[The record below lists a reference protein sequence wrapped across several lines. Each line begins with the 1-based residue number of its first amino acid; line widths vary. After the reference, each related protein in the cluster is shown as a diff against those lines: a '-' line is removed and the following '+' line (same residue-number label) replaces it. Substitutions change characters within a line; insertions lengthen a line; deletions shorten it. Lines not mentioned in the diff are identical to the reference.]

1 MAKKRAAKPA
11 AKPDE
16 NARYEA
22 HKQRQAA
29 IQRAISAAGRE
40 IGKIPQIVDPERRER
55 AKNDLKFHLETY
67 HPKAFRLGF
76 SKDHEELIEA
86 LQHVMRGGGK
96 LAIAMPRGTG
106 KTTIVTR
113 AMGWAILH
121 GHLRYVVFI
130 AATDTKA
137 QKAMLQ
143 LRREIENSQILI
155 EDFPEAC
162 YPVRCLRGIANR
174 QAGQTCGGKPTR
186 MEWGALKLVYPTIEG
201 SSCSGSII
209 ECGGITGAI
218 ARGPQHVLEDGEVI
232 RPDGCLIDDFQTR
245 ESARSVNQVQSR
257 LDIIEGDIAGMAGP
271 DKGLACVATVTVIEP
286 NDGADQ
292 LLNHDLYPH
301 WNGIRKKF
309 LLAFPTNMKLWEQ
322 YAEIRRQSFQTYRD
336 IRLAT
341 EFYKKNRKKM
351 DAGAVVAWDAKF
363 IEEAHEISGIQHA
376 MEWFIGKPRQFQSE
390 LQNAPEEVAT
400 DGKIWLKT
408 LEVAGKM
415 HHLERREVPLGVRSL
430 VAHVD
435 VHDDVLYW
443 TVIGY
448 FPNGTGF
455 VIDYGTYPDQ
465 GRRYFMKSQATKT
478 MCKAHPKI
486 GLDGAIAKSLEIT
499 LTELLT
505 REFPSESSER
515 APHDCD
521 LIGVDTGHNPKVVN
535 RVIAYLSKKREFRN
549 RLTGTKGFGV
559 GPSDTPFAERKI
571 KDGQFLGN
579 NWLQQPTPVNAA
591 PLVHI
596 DTNFWKTATNDRLA
610 TGIGDT
616 GSLSLF
622 HHRDHQLFTEH
633 LTSEHGTYTNGRGRV
648 VYVFKLLPGRDNH
661 FWDNVVTC
669 GVLGSIVGCDT
680 PARPDDDPG
689 TRPHVPTGPPK
700 PSKPKPPKIS
710 KLDI

>member
-1 MAKKRAAKPA
+1 MAKKAAA
-11 AKPDE
+11 AAGDPDD
-16 NARYEA
+16 NAKYEA
-22 HKQRQAA
+22 HKQRQAQY
-29 IQRAISAAGRE
+29 QRAISAAGRE
-40 IGKIPQIVDPERRER
+40 IGAIPAVVDPERRER
-55 AKNDLKFHLETY
+55 AKTDLKFHLLTY
-67 HPKAFRLGF
+67 HPRAFRLGF

-86 LQHVMRGGGK
+86 LQHVMLHGGK

-106 KTTIVTR
+106 KTTVVTR

-121 GHLRYVVFI
+121 GHLKYVVFI

-143 LRREIENSQILI
+143 LRREIENGETLI

-186 MEWGALKLVYPTIEG
+186 MEWGALKLVFATVEG

-245 ESARSVNQVQSR
+245 ESARSPMQVEHR
-257 LDIIEGDIAGMAGP
+257 LEIIEGDIAGMAGP
-271 DKGLACVATVTVIEP
+271 DEGLACVATVTVIEP
-286 NDGADQ
+286 NDGADR
-292 LLNHDLYPH
+292 LLNHDLFPH

-309 LLAFPTNMKLWEQ
+309 LLSFPTNMKLWEQ

-351 DAGAVVAWDAKF
+351 DEGAEVAWNAKF
-363 IEEAHEISGIQHA
+363 IAKAHEISGIQHA
-376 MEWFIGKPRQFQSE
+376 MEWFIGKPRQFMSE
-390 LQNAPEEVAT
+390 LQNAPEEAASS
-400 DGKIWLKT
+400 GKQWLKT
-408 LEVAGKM
+408 PELAGKM
-415 HHLERREVPLGVRSL
+415 HHLKQRQIPLGVRHL
-430 VAHVD
+430 VAHID
-435 VHDDVLYW
+435 VHDDLLYW
-443 TVIGY
+443 AVVGY
-448 FPNGTGF
+448 TPNGTGF
-455 VIDYGTYPDQ
+455 LVDRGTYPDQ

-478 MCKAHPKI
+478 MSKVHPKI

-499 LTELLT
+499 LKELLD
-505 REFPSESSER
+505 REYPSESSEV
-515 APHDCD
+515 AAMDTT

-535 RVIAYLSKKREFRN
+535 RVIALLQKERRYRN
-549 RLTGTKGFGV
+549 RITGTRGFGV
-559 GPSDTPFAERKI
+559 GPGDTPFAERKL

-579 NWLQQPTPVNAA
+579 NWVQQPTPKDAA

-596 DTNFWKTATNDRLA
+596 DTNFWKTATNDRFA

-622 HHRDHQLFTEH
+622 HHTDHQLFSEH
-633 LTSEHGTYTNGRGRV
+633 MTAEHGTETQGKGRT

-661 FWDNVVTC
+661 WYDNVVTC
-669 GVLGSIVGCDT
+669 GVLASILQCDT
-680 PARPDDDPG
+680 PATPGDDPG
-689 TRPHVPTGPPK
+689 TRSHVPPPPK
-700 PSKPKPPKIS
+700 SKKKKRS
-710 KLDI
+710 KVAPLKV